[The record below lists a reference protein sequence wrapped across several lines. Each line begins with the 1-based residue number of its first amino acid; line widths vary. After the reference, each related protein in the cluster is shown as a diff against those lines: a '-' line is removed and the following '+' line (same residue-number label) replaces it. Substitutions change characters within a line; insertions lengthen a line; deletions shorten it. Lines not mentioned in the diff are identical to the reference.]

1 MFKYWQAISK
11 VSVATLLSLGISG
24 TALTDFGS
32 LKSSDSAIAQNSRSS
47 QARAIARLKNSGK
60 RWIEIRVRS
69 QRLLAWQGNKL
80 VYGVIVSTGKSDTPT
95 PTGVFNIQN
104 KYRVARMQGEDYNV
118 PDVPHVMYY
127 SGNYAI
133 HGAYWHRSF
142 GIPVSHGCT
151 NVAPDHAAW
160 LYQWASVGTP
170 VVVN

>member
-1 MFKYWQAISK
+1 MFKYWQSISK
-11 VSVATLLSLGISG
+11 VSVITLLLLGISG
-24 TALTDFGS
+24 TALTNFVS

-47 QARAIARLKNSGK
+47 EARAIERLKNSGK

-80 VYGVIVSTGKSDTPT
+80 VYGVIVSTGKGDTPT
-95 PTGVFNIQN
+95 PSGVFSIQN
-104 KYRVARMQGEDYNV
+104 KYRTARMQGEDYNV

-160 LYQWASVGTP
+160 LYRWASVGTP

>member
-1 MFKYWQAISK
+1 MFNYWQTISK
-11 VSVATLLSLGISG
+11 VSVAALLLLGFS
-24 TALTDFGS
+24 DFPSNNFGNN
-32 LKSSDSAIAQNSRSS
+32 DPSAIAQTSRSTE
-47 QARAIARLKNSGK
+47 ARAIARLKKSGK

-69 QRLLAWQGNKL
+69 QRLLAWQGNQL
-80 VYGVIVSTGKSDTPT
+80 VYGVVVSTGKSATPT
-95 PTGVFNIQN
+95 PAGVFNVQT
-104 KYRVARMQGEDYNV
+104 KYRTARMQGEDYNV

-142 GIPVSHGCT
+142 GIPISHGCT

-160 LYQWASVGTP
+160 LYKWTSVGTP